1 MEPCI
6 NRNHVLLKIQFSQYQ
21 VVRYICIFDLC
32 NLNTVYSGQ
41 KHVDTKGVWLRQV
54 LLLLIN
60 GEIHGFKQ

>member
-21 VVRYICIFDLC
+21 VVRYICKFDLC

-41 KHVDTKGVWLRQV
+41 KHVDTKGVWR

-60 GEIHGFKQ
+60 GGIHGFKQ